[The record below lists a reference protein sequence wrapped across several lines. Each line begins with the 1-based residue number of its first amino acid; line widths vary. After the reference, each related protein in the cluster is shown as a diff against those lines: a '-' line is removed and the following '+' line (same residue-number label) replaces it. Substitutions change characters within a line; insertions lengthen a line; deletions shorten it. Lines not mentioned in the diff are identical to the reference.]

1 MFCLE
6 MKDWELAERM
16 LAAFAPVDL
25 SQFTNNDLNDKELE
39 RADRAATH
47 FDSLPIWLHDSVSET
62 VNTIKAKAR
71 YHQAKHGLDVLFV
84 DHLQRLDRHDNK
96 LEIRH
101 HLKEACKILKS
112 AARDLDVTIVL
123 LSQLRMDDEE
133 SEPNDASYSESKQI
147 VEEADLA
154 MMLHRKKNDPSMKLI
169 LNKVR
174 KGQATEVY
182 FDFDGARQRYTEQPK
197 TKQVSTQSTPEFD
210 NYHPGNVAQEGGSYN
225 DFP

>member
-6 MKDWELAERM
+6 MKTFELAERM

-25 SQFTNNDLNDKELE
+25 AQFTANDLNEAELE
-39 RADRAATH
+39 RSDRAAKH
-47 FDSLPIWLHDSVSET
+47 FDTLPIWLHDSVSET

-71 YHQAKHGLDVLFV
+71 YHQAKFGLDVLFV

-96 LEIRH
+96 LETRH
-101 HLKEACKILKS
+101 HLKEVCKILKS
-112 AARDLDVTIVL
+112 LARDLDIAIVL
-123 LSQLRMDDEE
+123 LSQLRIEDDD

-182 FDFDGARQRYTEQPK
+182 FDFDGPRQRYTEQDKPK
-197 TKQVSTQSTPEFD
+197 PKATQKSKYGYINDFA
-210 NYHPGNVAQEGGSYN
+210 NYHPSNNQ
-225 DFP
+225 